1 MGKFVKIRQ
10 CDYNGSSQPARPE
23 PVTRFSKRMRYI
35 LTSFLRPHQA
45 RLLRLEGSAKFDGL
59 CFSSVFS
66 RTSGRCCPTFST
78 RLWSCESRGLRVRCS
93 MVLLVFRSPMGRPK
107 LARIQLEDLL
117 ELLAR
122 LCSSFLI
129 ASESPAL
136 PGFLRSSAA
145 SARVAAPRDART
157 YIPATHLPL
166 L

>member
-66 RTSGRCCPTFST
+66 RTSGRCCPTFSPC
-78 RLWSCESRGLRVRCS
+78 LFDPSN
-93 MVLLVFRSPMGRPK
+93 LL
-107 LARIQLEDLL
+107 LL
-117 ELLAR
+117 
-122 LCSSFLI
+122 S
-129 ASESPAL
+129 
-136 PGFLRSSAA
+136 LRSSAA
-145 SARVAAPRDART
+145 SARVAVPRDART
-157 YIPATHLPL
+157 YIPATQLPL
-166 L
+166 LFMPRDSV